1 MRSPR
6 GMGAVEPL
14 HPTARACCACLQR
27 QGQALPG
34 APSGAALTPRA
45 RLLFAREHQGARACS

>member
-14 HPTARACCACLQR
+14 HPAARACCACLQR
-27 QGQALPG
+27 QGQAL
-34 APSGAALTPRA
+34 SGGLPASLDPA
-45 RLLFAREHQGARACS
+45 R